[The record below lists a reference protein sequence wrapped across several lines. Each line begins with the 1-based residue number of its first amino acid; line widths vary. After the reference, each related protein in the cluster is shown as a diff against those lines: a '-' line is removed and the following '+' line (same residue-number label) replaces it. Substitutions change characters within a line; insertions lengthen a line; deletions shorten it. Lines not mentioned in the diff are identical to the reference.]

1 MLKKIRILHVLSALD
16 AGGVETMLH
25 QYYTHIDR
33 KRVQFDFIVYSEKIG
48 RLESAFSNM
57 GSAVYHVTPKRES
70 LLRSTRDIA
79 NVLRNGKYDAVH
91 VHQGISSLNTLM
103 LAQWYGVPVKIMHNH
118 GIKTANGLKGVFL
131 RLFRLL
137 CCWYA
142 DWYFACSDEAGEN
155 MFGRRW
161 KNDSHCYLMKN
172 AEELDRFVFDVAVR
186 QSLRDSVDLG
196 NEDLL
201 LLHAGR
207 MDDAKNQ
214 LFLLDVL
221 AAVQKKEP
229 NARLVLA
236 GSGPLKELLMQK
248 TSEKG
253 LENSIS
259 FLGVV
264 QNLNE
269 WYMAADVFVFP
280 SKHEG
285 LGMVAVEA
293 QISGLPVLCST
304 GVPRSV
310 ALTKAVRFLPLK
322 AGASAFAD
330 AVLELQALPRNSGY
344 AEVKAAGYDIQVA
357 SQEYQDWIDYNI
369 GV

>member
-1 MLKKIRILHVLSALD
+1 MKKIRILHVLSALD
-16 AGGVETMLH
+16 AGGVETMLY
-25 QYYTHIDR
+25 QYYTHLDTQ
-33 KRVQFDFIVYSEKIG
+33 RVQFDFIVYSEKIG
-48 RLESAFSNM
+48 RSEAAFSDM

-70 LLRSTRDIA
+70 LFRNTRDIA
-79 NVLRNGKYDAVH
+79 NVLRQGKYDAVH
-91 VHQGISSLNTLM
+91 VHQGVSSLNTLM
-103 LAQWYGVPVKIMHNH
+103 LARRYGVPVKIVHNH
-118 GIKTANGLKGVFL
+118 GVKTAGGLKGVFL
-131 RLFRLL
+131 RMLRVL
-137 CCWYA
+137 CCRYA

-161 KNDSHCYLMKN
+161 KTDPHCFLMKN
-172 AEELDRFVFDVAVR
+172 AEELDRFVFDAAVR
-186 QSLRDSVDLG
+186 QNLRDAAGLDNG
-196 NEDLL
+196 ALL

-207 MDDAKNQ
+207 MDEAKNQ
-214 LFLLDVL
+214 RFLLDVL

-229 NARLVLA
+229 KARLVLA
-236 GSGPLKELLMQK
+236 GDGPLKEMLMQK
-248 TSEKG
+248 AAEKG
-253 LENSIS
+253 LENSIR

-269 WYMAADVFVFP
+269 WYMAADAFVFP

-310 ALTKAVRFLPLK
+310 ALTRAVRFLPLE
-322 AGASAFAD
+322 AGAPAFAD
-330 AVLELQALPRNSGY
+330 AVLEMRAFPRSSGY
-344 AEVKAAGYDIQVA
+344 AAVKAAGYDIQAA
-357 SQEYQDWIDYNI
+357 SREYQDWIDHNI